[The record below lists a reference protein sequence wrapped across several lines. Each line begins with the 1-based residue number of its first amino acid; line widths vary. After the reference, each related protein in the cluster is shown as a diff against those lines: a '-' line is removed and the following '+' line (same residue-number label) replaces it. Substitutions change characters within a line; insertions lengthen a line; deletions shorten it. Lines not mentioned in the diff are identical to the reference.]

1 MEFNDKNFKIIDD
14 IVISEINNE
23 SVLLN
28 LKNGIYFQVNELG
41 SYIIYQLNQY
51 SSLESLNNKIIKDF
65 DVSPNKS
72 KKDLLAFIRELENK
86 NLLHYK

>member
-1 MEFNDKNFKIIDD
+1 MEFNDKIFKIVDD
-14 IVISEINNE
+14 IVLSKINNE
-23 SVLLN
+23 SVILN

-41 SYIIYQLNQY
+41 SYIISQLNQY
-51 SSLESLNNKIIKDF
+51 STFESLNNKIVEDF

-72 KKDLLAFIRELENK
+72 KKDLLAFIKDLESK

>member
-1 MEFNDKNFKIIDD
+1 MEFNDKIFKIVDD
-14 IVISEINNE
+14 IVLSKINNE
-23 SVLLN
+23 SVILN

>member
-23 SVLLN
+23 SVILN

-41 SYIIYQLNQY
+41 SYIISQLNEY
-51 SSLESLNNKIIKDF
+51 STFEILNNKIIEDF

-72 KKDLLAFIRELENK
+72 KKDLLVFIKDLESK

>member
-1 MEFNDKNFKIIDD
+1 MEFNDKIFKIVDD
-14 IVISEINNE
+14 IVLSKINNE
-23 SVLLN
+23 SVILN

-41 SYIIYQLNQY
+41 SYIICQLNQY

>member
-23 SVLLN
+23 SVILN

-41 SYIIYQLNQY
+41 SYIISQLNQY
-51 SSLESLNNKIIKDF
+51 STFEILNNKIIEAF
-65 DVSPNKS
+65 DVPPNKS
-72 KKDLLAFIRELENK
+72 KKDLLAFIKALESK

>member
-1 MEFNDKNFKIIDD
+1 MEFNDKIFKIVDD
-14 IVISEINNE
+14 IVLSKINNE
-23 SVLLN
+23 SVILN

-41 SYIIYQLNQY
+41 SYIISQLNQY
-51 SSLESLNNKIIKDF
+51 STFESLNNKIIEDF

-72 KKDLLAFIRELENK
+72 KKDLLAFIKDLESK

>member
-1 MEFNDKNFKIIDD
+1 MEFNDKIFKIVDD
-14 IVISEINNE
+14 IVLSKINDE
-23 SVLLN
+23 SVILN

-41 SYIIYQLNQY
+41 SYIIDQLNQY
-51 SSLESLNNKIIKDF
+51 STFQSLNNKIIEDF

-72 KKDLLAFIRELENK
+72 KKDLLAFIKDLESK

>member
-1 MEFNDKNFKIIDD
+1 MEFNDKIFKIVDD
-14 IVISEINNE
+14 IALSKINNE
-23 SVLLN
+23 SVILN

-41 SYIIYQLNQY
+41 SYIIDQLNQY
-51 SSLESLNNKIIKDF
+51 STFESLNNKIIEDF

-72 KKDLLAFIRELENK
+72 KKDLLAFIKDLESK